1 MNMIDYGVVNYYQ
14 MNVCRSYT
22 DFVLYKFGRGR
33 GILLTEVHIIM
44 RTSPACYR
52 VMSFDQ
58 DQIMYRTC
66 KTARDVCRYLI
77 AEFIPE
83 YVKPKSAKERRLELI
98 ERRKKLREELGD
110 RARLG
115 YMSGESWVIC
125 QAKKKKPILIW
136 RIANGK
142 SSKIDI
148 REDERFLRR
157 NK

>member
-1 MNMIDYGVVNYYQ
+1 MKTPITSPKFQWDWLLMNMIDYGVVNYYQ

-110 RARLG
+110 RVRLG
-115 YMSGESWVIC
+115 YMSGEKEKTDFDLDDRKW
-125 QAKKKKPILIW
+125 
-136 RIANGK
+136 
-142 SSKIDI
+142 KIIKD
-148 REDERFLRR
+148 RYQRR
-157 NK
+157 